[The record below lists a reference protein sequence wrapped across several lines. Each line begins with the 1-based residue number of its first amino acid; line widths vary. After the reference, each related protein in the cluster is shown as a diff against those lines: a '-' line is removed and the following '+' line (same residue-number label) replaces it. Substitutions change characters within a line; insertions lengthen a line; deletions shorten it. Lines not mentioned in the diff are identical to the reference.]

1 MKRRFDN
8 ISDTFMNYE
17 NTTIQPHKVREA
29 KLHHL
34 EWKIKEYEDSHGKDL
49 QFLKKLTQKL
59 LLTIDQSFHG
69 NDGLNLIK
77 LVHKYLPEENPMIDE
92 EENRLFHGRY
102 T

>member
-1 MKRRFDN
+1 
-8 ISDTFMNYE
+8 
-17 NTTIQPHKVREA
+17 
-29 KLHHL
+29 
-34 EWKIKEYEDSHGKDL
+34 L